1 MALLNF
7 LTNKAA
13 AAHDATAKLAV
24 INELKAVFPEDSWN
38 IEIEVSEYTAE
49 NIANLWSNELRKP
62 LKAAL
67 EAESK
72 SKASFSAWLGDIHF
86 VNVRIAPKR
95 IFQRSRSNQG
105 WRISMMALPA
115 AGVIGLGIASHYQG
129 GQNHNALGRASAFLR
144 DVAAAGMPDGNV
156 LPGREAEAEDWD
168 GTGLFTAP
176 VRQVDGV
183 TVPVSSDNGML
194 SLKSVRTTTVK
205 KILASFISIEAVAPS
220 VGEAA
225 LVARLEAWRDAAL
238 TLSTSVPPYTS
249 VQDFEA
255 LRALALQ
262 DLAAASL
269 RLQLSRKSATRS
281 TVRIFYGPPGTGK
294 TLTAVRDA
302 VKLVD
307 VGFDDGGDPSVSFAR
322 FNALTDQVAF
332 LTFHQALQ
340 YEDAIESIR
349 PTVQMPADD
358 ADKNADADADVE
370 EDAEVAAAKPTTSVA
385 YRLHEGVILRMIR
398 AALEE
403 PAKEFVV
410 VIDEINRGDISRILG
425 PLISALEPDK
435 RLGAEYPISVELQ
448 YPRAGNLEPRL
459 FLPANL
465 HFLGTMNSADRNIAL
480 VDHALRRRF
489 DFVLIPPEPA
499 LLRSTPDANPI
510 DLAKLLSTI
519 NHRITHV
526 LGAEY
531 AIGHGYFM
539 SCESNE
545 DVIRTMARK
554 LLPLLEEYFFGNP
567 GLMLLVLGEAPG
579 ADDNMHVITEPNTAY
594 EMLFNLSREQ
604 ASALGYRSQETGL
617 GVVLDPRFW
626 NGNKLLPGPDD
637 EAYAVRAVQKIYAD
651 TVVP

>member
-7 LTNKAA
+7 LTSKPE

-24 INELKAVFPEDSWN
+24 INELKTIFPEDAWN
-38 IEIEVSEYTAE
+38 VEIEVSEYTQD
-49 NIANLWSNELRKP
+49 NIANLWNNELRKP

-67 EAESK
+67 EAVGKDQNSF
-72 SKASFSAWLGDIHF
+72 ASWLGDTHF
-86 VNVRIAPKR
+86 VNIRIAPKR
-95 IFQRSRSNQG
+95 IFERSRSNQG
-105 WRISMMALPA
+105 WRISIMALPA
-115 AGVIGLGIASHYQG
+115 AGVVGLGIASHYQG

-144 DVAAAGMPDGNV
+144 DVAANGMADGSG
-156 LPGREAEAEDWD
+156 LPGRVAVAEDWD

-176 VRQVDGV
+176 VRHFDGV
-183 TVPVSSDNGML
+183 PIPAASDNGML
-194 SLKSVRTTTVK
+194 ALKSIRTTTVK
-205 KILASFISIEAVAPS
+205 KILASFISIEAIATS
-220 VGEAA
+220 VGETG
-225 LVARLEAWRDAAL
+225 LVARLEAWRDAAS
-238 TLSTSVPPYTS
+238 TLATSVPPYTS

-307 VGFDDGGDPSVSFAR
+307 VSFDDGGDPSISFAK
-322 FNALTDQVAF
+322 FNALTEQVAF

-349 PTVQMPADD
+349 PTVDLPTTDEVD
-358 ADKNADADADVE
+358 EDVDV
-370 EDAEVAAAKPTTSVA
+370 DAEEAKVPVAANTGVA

-398 AALEE
+398 AALKD

-448 YPRAGNLEPRL
+448 YPRAGNLESRI

-489 DFVLIPPEPA
+489 DFVAIPPEPA
-499 LLRSTPDANPI
+499 LLRPTPDANPI
-510 DLAKLLSTI
+510 NLGKLLATI
-519 NHRITHV
+519 NSRITHV

-579 ADDNMHVITEPNTAY
+579 AQDNMHVITEPNTAY
-594 EMLFNLSREQ
+594 ETLFNLSREQ
-604 ASALGYRSQETGL
+604 ATNLGYRSQETGL
-617 GVVLDPRFW
+617 SVVLDHRFW

-637 EAYAVRAVQKIYAD
+637 EVYAVRAIQKIYAD
-651 TVVP
+651 PV

>member
-1 MALLNF
+1 MALLDF

-24 INELKAVFPEDSWN
+24 IDELKAIFPEDTWN
-38 IEIEVSEYTAE
+38 IEIEVSDYSPE
-49 NIANLWSNELRKP
+49 NIANLWNNELRKP

-67 EAESK
+67 ETAEK
-72 SKASFSAWLGDIHF
+72 DQASFSAWLGDTHF

-95 IFQRSRSNQG
+95 IFERSRSNQG
-105 WRISMMALPA
+105 WRISIMALPA

-144 DVAAAGMPDGNV
+144 DVAVAGMPDGSV
-156 LPGREAEAEDWD
+156 LPGRVAEAEDWD

-176 VRQVDGV
+176 VRQIDGV
-183 TVPVSSDNGML
+183 AIPAASDDGML
-194 SLKSVRTTTVK
+194 ALKSVRTTTVK
-205 KILASFISIEAVAPS
+205 KILASFISIEAFPS
-220 VGEAA
+220 PVGEAA

-238 TLSTSVPPYTS
+238 TLATSVPPYTS

-349 PTVQMPADD
+349 PTVDIPVVDEVD
-358 ADKNADADADVE
+358 
-370 EDAEVAAAKPTTSVA
+370 EDTEAENDGEVAAAEPSTGVA

-398 AALEE
+398 AALED

-448 YPRAGNLEPRL
+448 YPRAGNLESRL

-489 DFVLIPPEPA
+489 DFVSIPPEPA
-499 LLRSTPDANPI
+499 LLRPTPDANPI
-510 DLAKLLSTI
+510 DLAKLLTTI

-579 ADDNMHVITEPNTAY
+579 ADNNMHVITEPNTAY
-594 EMLFNLSREQ
+594 ETLFNLSRDQ

-617 GVVLDPRFW
+617 SVVLDPRFW

-637 EAYAVRAVQKIYAD
+637 EAYAIRAVQKIYAD
-651 TVVP
+651 AVAS

>member
-7 LTNKAA
+7 LTNKAS

-24 INELKAVFPEDSWN
+24 MNELEAVFPEHSWN
-38 IEIEVSEYTAE
+38 VEIEVSEYTQE
-49 NIANLWSNELRKP
+49 NIANLWNNELRKP

-67 EAESK
+67 EAAGK
-72 SKASFSAWLGDIHF
+72 DRNSFAAWLGDTHF
-86 VNVRIAPKR
+86 VNIRIAPKR
-95 IFQRSRSNQG
+95 IFERSRSNQG
-105 WRISMMALPA
+105 WRISVMALPA

-144 DVAAAGMPDGNV
+144 DVAANGMPDGSD
-156 LPGREAEAEDWD
+156 LPGRVAVAEDWD
-168 GTGLFTAP
+168 GTGLFSAP
-176 VRQVDGV
+176 VRHVDGV
-183 TVPVSSDNGML
+183 VIPAGSDDGML
-194 SLKSVRTTTVK
+194 ALKSVRTTTVK
-205 KILASFISIEAVAPS
+205 KILASFISIEAIAPNVDE
-220 VGEAA
+220 VG
-225 LVARLEAWRDAAL
+225 LIARLEAWRDAAS
-238 TLSTSVPPYTS
+238 TLATSVTPYTS

-262 DLAAASL
+262 DLAAANL

-307 VGFDDGGDPSVSFAR
+307 IGFDDGGDPSISFAR
-322 FNALTDQVAF
+322 FNALTEQVAF

-349 PTVQMPADD
+349 PTVDFHTSEEIDD
-358 ADKNADADADVE
+358 DV
-370 EDAEVAAAKPTTSVA
+370 DAEGAKEHVVASAGVA

-398 AALEE
+398 AALED
-403 PAKEFVV
+403 PSKEFVV

-448 YPRAGNLEPRL
+448 YPRAGNLESRL

-489 DFVLIPPEPA
+489 DFVAIPPEPA
-499 LLRSTPDANPI
+499 LLRPTPDANSI
-510 DLAKLLSTI
+510 DLGKLLGTVNS
-519 NHRITHV
+519 RITHV

-554 LLPLLEEYFFGNP
+554 ILPLLEEYFFGNP

-579 ADDNMHVITEPNTAY
+579 SADNIHVITEPNTAY
-594 EMLFNLSREQ
+594 ETLFNLSREQ
-604 ASALGYRSQETGL
+604 ASTLGYRSQETGL
-617 GVVLDPRFW
+617 SVVLDQRFW

-637 EAYAVRAVQKIYAD
+637 EAYAVRAIQKIYAD
-651 TVVP
+651 PVQP

>member
-7 LTNKAA
+7 LTSKAA

-24 INELKAVFPEDSWN
+24 MDELKAVFPEDSWSV
-38 IEIEVSEYTAE
+38 EIEVSEYTQD
-49 NIANLWSNELRKP
+49 NIANLWKNELRKP

-67 EAESK
+67 EA
-72 SKASFSAWLGDIHF
+72 AGRDRDSFATWLGDTHF
-86 VNVRIAPKR
+86 VNIRIAPKR
-95 IFQRSRSNQG
+95 IFERSRSNQG
-105 WRISMMALPA
+105 WRISIMALPA

-144 DVAAAGMPDGNV
+144 DVAANGMADGSD
-156 LPGREAEAEDWD
+156 LPGRVAVAEDWD

-176 VRQVDGV
+176 VDHVDGV
-183 TVPVSSDNGML
+183 AIPASSDNGML
-194 SLKSVRTTTVK
+194 ALKSVRTTTVK
-205 KILASFISIEAVAPS
+205 KILASFISIEAIAPS
-220 VGEAA
+220 VGEAG
-225 LVARLEAWRDAAL
+225 LVARLKAWRDAAL
-238 TLSTSVPPYTS
+238 ALATSVSPYTS

-262 DLAAASL
+262 DLAAANL
-269 RLQLSRKSATRS
+269 RLQLSRKSANRS

-294 TLTAVRDA
+294 TLSAVRDA

-307 VGFDDGGDPSVSFAR
+307 VSFDDGGDPSISFAK
-322 FNALTDQVAF
+322 FNALTEQVAF

-349 PTVQMPADD
+349 PTVDLPTTEEIDE
-358 ADKNADADADVE
+358 DV
-370 EDAEVAAAKPTTSVA
+370 DAEEIKGPVASSTGVA

-398 AALEE
+398 AALED

-448 YPRAGNLEPRL
+448 YPRVGNLESRL

-489 DFVLIPPEPA
+489 DFVAIPPEPA
-499 LLRSTPDANPI
+499 LLRPTPDANSI
-510 DLAKLLSTI
+510 DLKKLLATMNS
-519 NHRITHV
+519 RITHV

-539 SCESNE
+539 NCESNE

-579 ADDNMHVITEPNTAY
+579 AEDNMHVITEPNTAY
-594 EMLFNLSREQ
+594 EALFNLSREQ
-604 ASALGYRSQETGL
+604 ASTLGYRSQETGL
-617 GVVLDPRFW
+617 SIVLDPRFW

-637 EAYAVRAVQKIYAD
+637 EAYAVRAIQKIYAD
-651 TVVP
+651 LV